1 MQRFLENLL
10 TFNLILY
17 ISRRLKRDQVILK
30 AKRVTDNTSRS
41 VELGVTL
48 PLKDK
53 LR

>member
-17 ISRRLKRDQVILK
+17 ISRRPKRDQVIPK